1 MGRPR
6 AFMVGPLI
14 RMQHFICSVHAM
26 IGGALGGRAS
36 ALPVGVIVGHVITPL
51 PHGALLSDLSRCLD
65 GAAHHLRWHV
75 LLGIGAGGC
84 RDTVSAKLEWKLVLG
99 ATRWSALSSSGSSG
113 RIGVAILVVHILL
126 RGRLGSLLL
135 AGRLGLGWGQL
146 LLLGLPLPRA
156 VRHAVHLPFVP
167 LGGRAVRAIHWPF
180 VILLL
185 LLIHCGLL
193 AGEGAAG
200 RGALSGELIAIGIMS
215 LLLLL
220 LLRGVAAGRIHP
232 RVWVGRHEIRL
243 WGSSA
248 HVSLGSYSRLRPHSV
263 IRTSIGIVLSR
274 SHRHISQPRA
284 GSSAVGVS
292 HSAIG
297 ALP

>member
-75 LLGIGAGGC
+75 LLGIGAGWC

-99 ATRWSALSSSGSSG
+99 AARWSALSSSGSSG

-156 VRHAVHLPFVP
+156 VRHTVHLPFVP

-180 VILLL
+180 VILRQ
-185 LLIHCGLL
+185 GQ
-193 AGEGAAG
+193 AEGKLVFCVQG
-200 RGALSGELIAIGIMS
+200 PKTHSCQDG
-215 LLLLL
+215 
-220 LLRGVAAGRIHP
+220 
-232 RVWVGRHEIRL
+232 
-243 WGSSA
+243 
-248 HVSLGSYSRLRPHSV
+248 YSRPSP
-263 IRTSIGIVLSR
+263 GFCASR
-274 SHRHISQPRA
+274 RGHGLQGRKESPLQMIF
-284 GSSAVGVS
+284 
-292 HSAIG
+292 
-297 ALP
+297 